1 MARNNPYNN
10 LPEDIRKI
18 LTENDF
24 DADFYLTLYPDVKYS
39 HMDAVT
45 HFSLYGYKEGRQYRS
60 RKSGQISNFTPTLP
74 PLKNQAPKKQTSL
87 HERIELLNTRHK
99 YNVYSAVSKP
109 SVIIPTL
116 WKVPHLTQ
124 PLLNVLLQNTIEVI
138 VVWTNKSINP
148 SLDPRIKIVPYDS
161 PVFNYSRA
169 LNMGAVEATGDF
181 LIFLNDDIVIP
192 NTQWITTLI
201 EEINKDNTLEVV
213 SPIILNPNGS
223 IQRSGAC
230 LNIHNKTPAII
241 TCNEDF
247 TETRPFQ
254 VIGGPALCVRKDA
267 FTHFDEDF
275 ILYCS
280 DDAFCL
286 DKKCAVVGS
295 SRIIHHQS
303 STTNTTLNKVTNDNH
318 IFYEKY
324 GFKLLRAYPETKDFI
339 KPVVIV
345 KESVKSV
352 VISKPDHYGDI
363 AFAKDAL
370 EEVRNIFPSATFHII
385 CNTFAIPLFKEMG
398 FTSIFPYDSYEE
410 GGSGAKVRQPL
421 PEQRQAISS
430 LYPDIAI
437 HMRGDT
443 TGLDIISQTN
453 PLFTVSHLPS
463 TDFYCAMET
472 DKSMRWNLLK
482 LIHSIPVISSKN
494 YQKVEKSIVGIHP
507 FGSVSDKQYPLD
519 SLKRIISWLK
529 ERQIPVLL
537 FCAPNQ
543 RELVKDWGVPLAE
556 PIPMEKYGE
565 EVAKQCGVYLG
576 MDSGPTHFV
585 AQMGVPT
592 VQIIGN
598 QAPVDHI
605 ISQGPYVTGIH
616 RTASISDILSAI
628 GRSLRLY
635 H

>member
-18 LTENDF
+18 LAENDF
-24 DADFYLTLYPDVKYS
+24 DADFYLTLYPDVKHS
-39 HMDAVT
+39 HMDATT

-60 RKSGQISNFTPTLP
+60 RKNEQTNYLTQINP
-74 PLKNQAPKKQTSL
+74 PLKNGAPKKQASL

-99 YNVYSAVSKP
+99 YSVYSTVSRP
-109 SVIIPTL
+109 SIIIPTL

-124 PLLNVLLQNTIEVI
+124 PLLDILLQNNIEVI
-138 VVWTNKSINP
+138 VVWTNKSISP
-148 SLDPRIKIVPYDS
+148 SLDSRIKIVSYDS
-161 PVFNYSRA
+161 PTFNYSHA
-169 LNMGAVEATGDF
+169 LNMGAIEATGDF

-213 SPIILNPNGS
+213 SPIILNPDRS
-223 IQRSGAC
+223 IQRSGAH
-230 LNIHNKTPAII
+230 LNTHNKTPAIV

-254 VIGGPALCVRKDA
+254 VIGGPALCVRKEA

-295 SRIIHHQS
+295 SRIIHHQG
-303 STTNTTLNKVTNDNH
+303 STINTTVNKVTNDTS

-324 GFKLLRAYPETKDFI
+324 GFKSLKAYPETKGFI

-430 LYPDIAI
+430 LCPDIAI

-463 TDFYCAMET
+463 TDFYCAVET

-494 YQKVEKSIVGIHP
+494 YQKVEKSIIGIHP
-507 FGSVSDKQYPLD
+507 FGSIPDKQYPLD

-529 ERQIPVLL
+529 ERQISVLL

-543 RELVKDWGVPLAE
+543 RELVRDWGVPLAE

-585 AQMGVPT
+585 AQMGIPT

>member
-18 LTENDF
+18 LVENDF
-24 DADFYLTLYPDVKYS
+24 DTDFYLTLYPDVKHS
-39 HMDAVT
+39 CMDATT

-60 RKSGQISNFTPTLP
+60 RKNEQTNYLTQINP
-74 PLKNQAPKKQTSL
+74 PLKNGAPKKQASL

-99 YNVYSAVSKP
+99 YSVYSTVSRP
-109 SVIIPTL
+109 SIIIPTL

-124 PLLNVLLQNTIEVI
+124 PLLDILLQNNIEVI
-138 VVWTNKSINP
+138 VVWTNKSISP
-148 SLDPRIKIVPYDS
+148 SLDSRIKIVSYDS
-161 PVFNYSRA
+161 PTFNYSHA
-169 LNMGAVEATGDF
+169 LNMGAIEATGDF
-181 LIFLNDDIVIP
+181 LLFLNDDIIIP
-192 NTQWITTLI
+192 NTQWINILI
-201 EEINKDNTLEVV
+201 EEINKDSTLEVV
-213 SPIILNPNGS
+213 SPIILNPDGS
-223 IQRSGAC
+223 IQRSGAY
-230 LNIHNKTPAII
+230 LNTHTKTLAIV
-241 TCNEDF
+241 TYNEDF

-254 VIGGPALCVRKDA
+254 VIGGPALCIRKEA

-295 SRIIHHQS
+295 SRIIHHQN
-303 STTNTTLNKVTNDNH
+303 STTNTILNKVTNDNH

-324 GFKLLRAYPETKDFI
+324 GFKLLKAYPETKDFI

-363 AFAKDAL
+363 AFAKDTL

-430 LYPDIAI
+430 LCPDIAI

-463 TDFYCAMET
+463 TDFYCAVET

-507 FGSVSDKQYPLD
+507 FGSIPDKQYPLD

-529 ERQIPVLL
+529 ERQISVLL

-543 RELVKDWGVPLAE
+543 RELVRDWGVPLAE

-565 EVAKQCGVYLG
+565 EVARQCGVYLG

-585 AQMGVPT
+585 AQMGIPT